1 MASSPQIQEALLH
14 GSCSSLWDHSS
25 ERFFCPASKTNL
37 SANYKYPCFVE
48 FQQVFIVSITSNWSV
63 QEKSLSEINQR
74 IRDGSVRVVT
84 ADQMPELVDELG
96 PAGAVREVDVVTTG
110 TFGAMC
116 SSGVF
121 LNLGHS
127 DPPIKILKAYLN
139 KVEAYGGVAAV
150 DLFLGA
156 TQPSIDRGI
165 EYGGAHVIEDLVSGK
180 QVEVEAEGAGTDC
193 YPQLELETNLR
204 LDDFNQAT
212 MVNPRN
218 AYQKYNAATNSSD
231 RTMHTYMGTL
241 LPRYGNVH
249 YSGAGVLSPISN
261 DPNFDYIGVGTR
273 IFLGG
278 AQGYVIGSGTQHN
291 PQSGFSTLM
300 VTGDLKQMSNRYLR
314 AATFHKYGPSLYI
327 GIGIPIPILNER
339 MAKNTAVRDR
349 DILTNIVDYG
359 IQRRDRPTVKVVSY
373 EDLKSGSVEING
385 KEVNTSSL
393 SSYYMAQEVA
403 DKLKDSILCGEFL
416 LTQPAETLSRV
427 GSARPMKQTREFPNV
442 EDVMSRDVVTVRE
455 DIFIDEA
462 AKAIVGGSFDHLP
475 VISLDGRLKGIVT
488 TWDISKAV
496 ANGKISLVSE
506 IMTRKVH
513 SAQPDEPIEL
523 AARKLDTYSI
533 SALPVVDKDNR
544 VIGMITSNDLSRL
557 FTGRR

>member
-1 MASSPQIQEALLH
+1 M
-14 GSCSSLWDHSS
+14 
-25 ERFFCPASKTNL
+25 
-37 SANYKYPCFVE
+37 
-48 FQQVFIVSITSNWSV
+48 

-74 IRDGSVRVVT
+74 IRDGSARVVT
-84 ADQMPELVDELG
+84 ADQMPDLVDELG

>member
-1 MASSPQIQEALLH
+1 M
-14 GSCSSLWDHSS
+14 
-25 ERFFCPASKTNL
+25 
-37 SANYKYPCFVE
+37 
-48 FQQVFIVSITSNWSV
+48 

-84 ADQMPELVDELG
+84 ADQMPDIVDELG

>member
-1 MASSPQIQEALLH
+1 M
-14 GSCSSLWDHSS
+14 
-25 ERFFCPASKTNL
+25 
-37 SANYKYPCFVE
+37 
-48 FQQVFIVSITSNWSV
+48 

-74 IRDGSVRVVT
+74 IRDGSVCVVT